1 MFAKLVMGVI
11 AVGMAV
17 LFLMVSIWKLRE
29 PALIVVIA
37 IGVAAMIYNLIE
49 VVREKDDNA

>member
-17 LFLMVSIWKLRE
+17 LFLMVPIWKLRE

-49 VVREKDDNA
+49 VLREKDDT